1 MTRLRLA
8 VDVGGTFTD
17 VAVER
22 DGACH
27 TGKVLTTPHDPVRGV
42 HFFLQRLDAEVAVE
56 GIG

>member
-42 HFFLQRLDAEVAVE
+42 HF
-56 GIG
+56 